1 DGQPGG
7 HVMTMDEFDE
17 AIREAKV
24 EKRSAK
30 RDFGKSSPEFAEA
43 KEALA
48 ALKDARDFEFLHGE
62 GT

>member
-1 DGQPGG
+1 
-7 HVMTMDEFDE
+7 MTMDEFDE

-48 ALKDARDFEFLHGE
+48 ALKDARDFEFLHGD